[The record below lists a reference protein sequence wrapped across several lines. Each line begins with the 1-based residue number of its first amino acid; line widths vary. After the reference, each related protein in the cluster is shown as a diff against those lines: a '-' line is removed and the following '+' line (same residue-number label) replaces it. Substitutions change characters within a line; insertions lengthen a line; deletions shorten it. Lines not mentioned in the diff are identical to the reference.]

1 MRIVLFIIVVLSTFT
16 IEAQTKE
23 ENKDNLIEKEL
34 DLLGDD
40 IPKKNTSQDS
50 TATKKSTVADT
61 TQLTAEQE
69 IAAEKE
75 EKQLLKKMA
84 NQRAIELQNE
94 LNLSNY
100 VSHMIE
106 KAIYKYSVQ
115 ANKVIQSPVS
125 KQEKSIQLS
134 NIIYFQNE
142 EFKKYM
148 TPQQFYDYINSWP
161 NRQ

>member
-1 MRIVLFIIVVLSTFT
+1 MKFIYVFVMMMCFSSAV
-16 IEAQTKE
+16 AQTAE
-23 ENKDNLIEKEL
+23 EDDNDVIEKEL
-34 DLLGDD
+34 ELLGSDE
-40 IPKKNTSQDS
+40 NTQTNDS
-50 TATKKSTVADT
+50 TIVRHGKVADT
-61 TQLTAEQE
+61 TTLSAEQQ

-75 EKQLLKKMA
+75 QKELLKKMA
-84 NQRAIELQNE
+84 NQRAIELQNA

-106 KAIYKYSVQ
+106 KAIFKYSLD
-115 ANKVIQSPVS
+115 ANKVIQSTVS
-125 KQEKSIQLS
+125 QQEKSIQLS

-142 EFKKYM
+142 EFKKYL

>member
-1 MRIVLFIIVVLSTFT
+1 MKFIYVFIMMISFSSV
-16 IEAQTKE
+16 IGQTKQ
-23 ENKDNLIEKEL
+23 ENENDAIEKEL
-34 DLLGDD
+34 ELLGGD
-40 IPKKNTSQDS
+40 NAQTNDS
-50 TATKKSTVADT
+50 TAVRKNKIADT
-61 TQLTAEQE
+61 TRLSIEQE

-75 EKQLLKKMA
+75 QKELLKKMA
-84 NQRAIELQNE
+84 NQRAIELQNA

-106 KAIYKYSVQ
+106 KAILKYSID
-115 ANKVIQSPVS
+115 ANKVIQSTLS

>member
-1 MRIVLFIIVVLSTFT
+1 MKFIYVLIMMISFSSVFS
-16 IEAQTKE
+16 QTKE
-23 ENKDNLIEKEL
+23 ENENDVIEKEL
-34 DLLGDD
+34 ELLGGDED
-40 IPKKNTSQDS
+40 PQTNDSASLRKN
-50 TATKKSTVADT
+50 KVADT
-61 TQLTAEQE
+61 TSLSIEQQ

-75 EKQLLKKMA
+75 QKELLKKMA
-84 NQRAIELQNE
+84 NQRAIELQNT

-100 VSHMIE
+100 VSYMIE
-106 KAIYKYSVQ
+106 KAILKYSID
-115 ANKVIQSPVS
+115 ANKVIQSTLS

-148 TPQQFYDYINSWP
+148 TPQQFYDYINAWP